1 MHDHQMNPPPTIVAK
16 RKNHLVSGSRGPPLA
31 SCEDAGERKRVAVAS
46 AKPPIHIGGKMT
58 FMKKVWADESSF
70 KRRLGGKRPHLS
82 TRVIVATIKRRTSG
96 ATPRLLGKVP
106 K

>member
-31 SCEDAGERKRVAVAS
+31 SCQDAGERKRVAVAS

-58 FMKKVWADESSF
+58 FMKKVWADE
-70 KRRLGGKRPHLS
+70 
-82 TRVIVATIKRRTSG
+82 RVRGVVATVAAYAIALEVRG
-96 ATPRLLGKVP
+96 AEGRLIPQCPRSDS
-106 K
+106 

>member
-31 SCEDAGERKRVAVAS
+31 SCQDAGERRRVAVAS

-58 FMKKVWADESSF
+58 FIKKVWADE
-70 KRRLGGKRPHLS
+70 RVRGVVS
-82 TRVIVATIKRRTSG
+82 TVA
-96 ATPRLLGKVP
+96 A
-106 K
+106 